1 MQGVDVKQVRL
12 FEAVSR
18 HRSFTRA
25 AAELHVAQ
33 PWLSVQ
39 IRRLEDVLGF
49 PLFARNR
56 KQAVELTP
64 QAKDFMPLA
73 SAFLAAHDTLAR
85 EVGMI
90 RRQHAATLMLGA
102 PEFSSDI
109 PERPALLNAVQ
120 AEFPHIDLDIIN
132 GHSPMLL
139 DQLRAGTI
147 DLTLALGP
155 FPHGPEFE
163 DVVVADT
170 QLSLLIPDGHP
181 LSGAKQVTLSDLRGM
196 SVGNFRRRLNP
207 PVYDQMASHF
217 DDCGVEMVNFPEAT
231 IRGVIQYAATNQM
244 PVIVLEWMKG
254 VVAEMTGIT
263 LCPLIAPTVRLQLLL
278 VRRSD
283 DDRPQVRA
291 LWSQAEKMAAR
302 RLSEVALN

>member
-1 MQGVDVKQVRL
+1 MHGVDVKQVRI
-12 FEAVSR
+12 FEAVAR

-25 AAELHVAQ
+25 AGELHVAQ

-39 IRRLEDVLGF
+39 VRRLEDVLGF
-49 PLFARNR
+49 PLFERNR

-64 QAKDFMPLA
+64 QAEDFMPVA
-73 SAFLAAHDTLAR
+73 RAFLAAHDTLAR

-109 PERPALLNAVQ
+109 PERPALLNAFQ
-120 AEFPHIDLDIIN
+120 AEFPQIDLDIIN

-155 FPHGPEFE
+155 FPHGAEFE

-170 QLSLLIPDGHP
+170 KLSLLIPDGHP
-181 LSGAKQVTLSDLRGM
+181 LSGSEQVTLSDLSGM

-217 DDCGVEMVNFPEAT
+217 ENCGVEMVNFPEAT
-231 IRGVIQYAATNQM
+231 MRGAIQYAAANRI

-254 VVAEMTGIT
+254 VVAGIAGIT
-263 LCPLIAPTVRLQLLL
+263 LCPLIDPAVRLQLLL

-283 DDRPQVRA
+283 DQRPQVRA
-291 LWSQAEKMAAR
+291 LWSQAQKMIAGPLDEAAH
-302 RLSEVALN
+302 A